1 MGPRWKATAPGHAPK
16 RAPHHA
22 HPSLCQDYR
31 AFEGRGTGLTTP
43 KVSVDGF
50 EDATAAKLLLKEAGD
65 AYRAAYLPK
74 RPRTG

>member
-1 MGPRWKATAPGHAPK
+1 
-16 RAPHHA
+16 
-22 HPSLCQDYR
+22 
-31 AFEGRGTGLTTP
+31 
-43 KVSVDGF
+43 VSVDGF